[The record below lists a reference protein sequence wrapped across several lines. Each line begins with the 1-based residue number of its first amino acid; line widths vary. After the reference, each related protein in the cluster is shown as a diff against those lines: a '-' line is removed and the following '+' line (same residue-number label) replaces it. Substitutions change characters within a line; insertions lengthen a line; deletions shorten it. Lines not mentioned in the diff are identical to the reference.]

1 MMTQSV
7 VEQNQSNPVSL
18 FDIINRNLLWSR
30 IDRRNR
36 RCGLREL
43 SFLQWLVLVFL
54 RLLHY
59 LCLTEVHF
67 LAAVF
72 IQTIISTFN
81 AYIITFTSWNTLYK
95 LERMTLLS
103 LQLIWKRFQ
112 QVLVP
117 IFTTTETVT
126 VRQILMYPL
135 GLVLVLHFSGG
146 ESGANLPYQS
156 QCKVKQN
163 QGNLGS
169 LSVINWNLLW

>member
-1 MMTQSV
+1 MTQSV

-43 SFLQWLVLVFL
+43 SFLQWLVLVFV
-54 RLLHY
+54 RVLHY

-81 AYIITFTSWNTLYK
+81 AYIITFTL
-95 LERMTLLS
+95 
-103 LQLIWKRFQ
+103 
-112 QVLVP
+112 
-117 IFTTTETVT
+117 
-126 VRQILMYPL
+126 
-135 GLVLVLHFSGG
+135 
-146 ESGANLPYQS
+146 
-156 QCKVKQN
+156 
-163 QGNLGS
+163 
-169 LSVINWNLLW
+169 